1 MSDVQF
7 LRGRAEVYRR
17 LAGNT
22 SNRKTA
28 GEFLRLAGDC
38 EEEAAAL
45 ERELPQVRISIR
57 KHPVTPQMI
66 RRHQPVL
73 RSA

>member
-17 LAGNT
+17 LASNT
-22 SNRKTA
+22 SNQTTA
-28 GEFLRLAGDC
+28 SEFLRLAGDC
-38 EEEAAAL
+38 EEEAAGL

-57 KHPVTPQMI
+57 KHPMAPRTI